1 METRSKVVAAVKGV
15 KADAPA
21 TRERDAAY
29 QQQHV
34 MERWTHVMFGGDDN
48 EEEDEQ
54 KVTALSLKWQ

>member
-29 QQQHV
+29 QQHV
-34 MERWTHVMFGGDDN
+34 MERWTQVMFGGDDDDD
-48 EEEDEQ
+48 EQDDEQ
-54 KVTALSLKWQ
+54 KVTA